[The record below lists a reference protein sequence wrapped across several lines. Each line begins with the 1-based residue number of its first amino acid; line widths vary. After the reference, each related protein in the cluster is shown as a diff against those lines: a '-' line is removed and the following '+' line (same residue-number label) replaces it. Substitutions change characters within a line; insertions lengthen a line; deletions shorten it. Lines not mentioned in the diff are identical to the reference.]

1 MNIPIPSFVE
11 FLMIQLIK
19 PFTFVS
25 YIGIIIWWIE
35 NFFSTSI
42 VLLVSILFF
51 WILNFILVKQSL
63 IKI

>member
-51 WILNFILVKQSL
+51 WILNFFLVKQSL